1 MMVKVERE
9 DIKGSFQTILRLID
23 GDEAQ
28 EILVYVWEADII
40 IEKLKTMP
48 LTIVNSLKN
57 NCRVERSR
65 KNYFRKCRNKH
76 KRNWITK

>member
-57 NCRVERSR
+57 KTGKVIVKE
-65 KNYFRKCRNKH
+65 
-76 KRNWITK
+76 W

>member
-1 MMVKVERE
+1 MVKVERE

-57 NCRVERSR
+57 KTGKVIVKE
-65 KNYFRKCRNKH
+65 
-76 KRNWITK
+76 W